1 MSNDPTTNE
10 RADHDSLIAD
20 REPSREPARQGVGN
34 ESAGD
39 RTRPPEF
46 DTDDPI
52 EATVDADEGAI
63 VLDGV
68 TKRYGKTVAL
78 ADVTLSTA
86 PGIHGL
92 IGPNGSGKTT
102 LFRLIAGLSNP
113 TAGRIDRPGAVGYSF
128 QEPRFYP
135 ELTVRENLAVFRS
148 LDDDPEPEAWVETLC
163 DALRLEPA
171 IHRRAGDL
179 SGGFRKK
186 LDLALALLSRPTVLL
201 LDEPLADV
209 DEFSRRKILDFFA
222 DYADDDRTIVVSSHN
237 ADAFEGLY
245 DRVTILLDGELRADG
260 DPDDPRVAKYRRYYG

>member
-1 MSNDPTTNE
+1 MSNDSTADGPADPDPPIDDRDSARESDRRIGDRE
-10 RADHDSLIAD
+10 RAG
-20 REPSREPARQGVGN
+20 PK
-34 ESAGD
+34 
-39 RTRPPEF
+39 PPGFEA
-46 DTDDPI
+46 DDPI
-52 EATVDADEGAI
+52 EATADAADGDAI
-63 VLDGV
+63 VLEGV
-68 TKRYGKTVAL
+68 TKRYGTTVAL
-78 ADVTLSTA
+78 ADVTLSTE

-113 TAGRIDRPGAVGYSF
+113 TSGRIDRPAAVGYSF

-148 LDDDPEPEAWVETLC
+148 LDDDPEPRSWVETLC
-163 DALRLEPA
+163 AELRLEPA
-171 IHRRAGDL
+171 VHRRAGDV

-186 LDLALALLSRPTVLL
+186 LDLALALLSRPSVLL

-237 ADAFEGLY
+237 AAAFEGLY

-260 DPDDPRVAKYRRYYG
+260 APDDPRVGKYRRYYG